1 MSSNAAPHQP
11 RKRRVL
17 VVEDEEEVQI
27 LVGRILQSA
36 GHFVETA
43 SGGAEALQKIKANPP
58 DLIILDLRMPG
69 VDGWAVLDQLAKMDA
84 APPVV
89 VLTGLDDA
97 DSFRKSIGSGG
108 TAYVIKPFRFHEL
121 LATCQRVLLTASQSR
136 EVSVERRRQARRTL
150 IVEVSVLSREQRPF
164 ALGELFNLS
173 LTGACIEL
181 GLPLDVGER
190 VRVSFNIPRGHSPH
204 LEGEVRWRR
213 ETARGV
219 MHGLVFVN
227 TSSQDEAYLRE
238 LLQPL
243 RS

>member
-1 MSSNAAPHQP
+1 
-11 RKRRVL
+11 L

-36 GHFVETA
+36 GHMVDMV
-43 SGGAEALQKIKANPP
+43 SDGAEALEKIRADPP

-69 VDGWAVLDQLAKMDA
+69 VDGWTVLDQLAKTAD
-84 APPVV
+84 APPIV

-97 DSFRKSIGSGG
+97 DSFRRGIGGGG

-150 IVEVSVLSREQRPF
+150 IVEVSVLSRENRPF
-164 ALGELFNLS
+164 ALGELLNLS
-173 LTGACIEL
+173 SSGACIEL
-181 GLPLDVGER
+181 GLPLDIGER

-204 LEGEVRWRR
+204 LEGVVRWRR

-219 MHGLVFVN
+219 MHGLAFENV
-227 TSSQDEAYLRE
+227 TPQDEDYLRA
-238 LLQPL
+238 LLQPS
-243 RS
+243 RD